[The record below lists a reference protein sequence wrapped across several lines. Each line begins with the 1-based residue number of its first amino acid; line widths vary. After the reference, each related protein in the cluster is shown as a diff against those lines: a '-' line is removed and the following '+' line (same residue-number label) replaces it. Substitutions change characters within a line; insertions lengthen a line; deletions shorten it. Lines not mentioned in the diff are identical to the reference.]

1 MEKEYYVFFTGG
13 MTVGTEEWYNDILP
27 ENFAT
32 SYEEIVNEGKMML
45 ASDAQIEFYKKHQD
59 YDLYHLFYMLTLT
72 EEEQQAK
79 KEEEN
84 AQIKRKREINYKNN
98 ADPLYMAYVKN
109 SALGNTEKAN
119 DYYNQWLNAVQKIK
133 EENPYSL

>member
-32 SYEEIVNEGKMML
+32 SYEEIANEGKMMP
-45 ASDAQIEFYKKHQD
+45 ASDAQIEFYRKHQD

-72 EEEQQAK
+72 EEERIARGLSGDYLNNL
-79 KEEEN
+79 EDRGNVFEN
-84 AQIKRKREINYKNN
+84 ARVQSETIKRKRIEN
-98 ADPLYMAYVKN
+98 
-109 SALGNTEKAN
+109 
-119 DYYNQWLNAVQKIK
+119 K
-133 EENPYSL
+133 EDMR